1 MDILSFMFLSANFFV
16 LLKFLNAIDAITLSK
31 SLGDGSLS
39 TLVSA
44 DGSFELG
51 FFTPGSPS
59 NRYVGIWYKNIP
71 VRTVVWVANRKNPIN
86 DSSGLLMIDNTGN
99 LVLVGK
105 DKTVFSVNKA
115 STGSGA
121 PELG

>member
-1 MDILSFMFLSANFFV
+1 MGILSYMFLSANFFV
-16 LLKFLNAIDAITLSK
+16 LLNAIDTITLSK
-31 SLGDGSLS
+31 SLSDGSSS

-51 FFTPGSPS
+51 FFTPGSSS

-71 VRTVVWVANRKNPIN
+71 LRTVVWVANRKNPIN
-86 DSSGLLMIDNTGN
+86 DSSGLLMIDDTGN

-105 DKTVFSVNKA
+105 DKTVFLVNKA